1 MKPVTTRAGVEGDTN
16 IANSTTP
23 GERTQRGMEIDE
35 EGYPR
40 PMPDD
45 GTEARAAAAP
55 AEGGPEEGM
64 RWSTKEWVAKVEAIY
79 WNGLPTPP
87 ASPPQVAGL
96 GGDID
101 MEGQGRRTSVDETD
115 AKSGRGADE
124 IRLQLADDIARRI
137 LGEAVDDDVAR
148 WEFLRTRYRKVEGD
162 ILQGGVSHE
171 AVVW

>member
-1 MKPVTTRAGVEGDTN
+1 MKPVTTTAGVEGDTN

-23 GERTQRGMEIDE
+23 GERAQAGMEIDE

-45 GTEARAAAAP
+45 GTEARAPAAP

-96 GGDID
+96 GGDSDIED
-101 MEGQGRRTSVDETD
+101 QGRTPSVNKTG
-115 AKSGRGADE
+115 AKGGRGADE

-137 LGEAVDDDVAR
+137 LGEAVEDDVAR